1 MSKSPA
7 ESLKRCIELC
17 QKAVALDDSSGAA
30 HATLGYWLVTVR
42 QYDKGLAEGE
52 RAVALNP
59 NSADVLHLYA
69 AILTWVGRREEAI
82 PLFREA
88 LRLNPK
94 PPNVYYRHFSVAL
107 RDSGQ
112 YDEAIAVAKKA
123 IEREPNDLVA
133 YLSLASSYGLVGREE
148 EARAAAKE
156 VLRINPT
163 FSLERLA
170 QTTPHKDSTVRER
183 FIDALRKAGLK

>member
-1 MSKSPA
+1 
-7 ESLKRCIELC
+7 
-17 QKAVALDDSSGAA
+17 
-30 HATLGYWLVTVR
+30 
-42 QYDKGLAEGE
+42 
-52 RAVALNP
+52 
-59 NSADVLHLYA
+59 
-69 AILTWVGRREEAI
+69 VGRREEAI

-94 PPNVYYRHFSVAL
+94 PPNVYYRHFGVAL

-112 YDEAIAVAKKA
+112 YDEAIAVARRA

-133 YLSLASSYGLVGREE
+133 YLCLASSYGLAGRDE

-163 FSLERLA
+163 FSLERLT
-170 QTTPHKDSTVRER
+170 QTTPHKDPVVRER
-183 FIDALRKAGLK
+183 FIDALRKAGLQ